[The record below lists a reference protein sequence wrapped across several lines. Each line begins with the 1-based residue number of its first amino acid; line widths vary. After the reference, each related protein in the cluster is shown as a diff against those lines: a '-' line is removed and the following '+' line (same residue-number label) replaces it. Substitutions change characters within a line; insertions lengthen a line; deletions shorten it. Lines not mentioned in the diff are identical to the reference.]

1 MSLSELLEKYG
12 YVAVL
17 LGTFLEGETILL
29 MAGFA
34 VHQGYLSFTG
44 VVACAFIGSLLG
56 DQLAFFLGRRY
67 GPRLVARF
75 NRLRVPVEH
84 ASELL
89 RRYGTPLLLG
99 FRFIYGIRNV
109 TPLAAGSAHV
119 PVTRFLLLNVTGAAL
134 WSLGIT
140 AAGYTFGRGFELVIE
155 RARHF
160 EELVLIVIACTGAV
174 AGIAHVIRARRR
186 RALAAKGPDQP
197 G

>member
-1 MSLSELLEKYG
+1 MSISELLEQYG

-44 VVACAFIGSLLG
+44 VVVCAFIGSLLG
-56 DQLAFFLGRRY
+56 DQLAFFLGRKY

-75 NRLRVPVEH
+75 DRLRVPVQH
-84 ASELL
+84 ASALL
-89 RRYGTPLLLG
+89 QRYGTPLLLG

-119 PVTRFLLLNVTGAAL
+119 PVTRFLLLNICGAAL
-134 WSLGIT
+134 WSVVIA
-140 AAGYTFGRGFELVIE
+140 AAGYTFGQGFELVIE
-155 RARHF
+155 RARRF
-160 EELVLIVIACTGAV
+160 EELVLIIIACAGAA
-174 AGIAHVIRARRR
+174 AGILHLIRARRR
-186 RALAAKGPDQP
+186 RLRASHRPEP
-197 G
+197 PR